1 VNISSVH
8 KRKILSMIIF
18 NKIYKVIDAV
28 TKSFALLAGIVII
41 FLLITICVSVLSRY
55 FFHAPIGWVVQI
67 SEYCIGFIAFLGA
80 AWLERE
86 DGHIKVEIVIG
97 SINEHARHVLDII
110 TSIIGS
116 ITCIIITIYGFKVV
130 FDFYQRNVMS
140 VDILE
145 TKLWYIY
152 IVIPIGFLFYLF
164 QIIRRKMKH
173 VEDSK

>member
-1 VNISSVH
+1 MV
-8 KRKILSMIIF
+8 SMFII

-28 TKSFALLAGIVII
+28 TKCFAFLAGVVIL
-41 FLLITICVSVLSRY
+41 FLLIAICVSVLSRY
-55 FFHAPIGWVVQI
+55 FFHSPIGWIVQI

-86 DGHIKVEIVIG
+86 DGHIKVEIIIG
-97 SINEHARHVLDII
+97 SINENVRHILDIV

-116 ITCIIITIYGFKVV
+116 ITCIIIAIYGFKVV
-130 FDFYQRNVMS
+130 FDFYQRNVKS

-152 IVIPIGFLFYLF
+152 IVIPIGFLFYFF
-164 QIIRRKMKH
+164 QIIRRRMNH